1 MGIQLN
7 GTSGT
12 DVISAVDGSLTVEG
26 LTISGDFNIADKI
39 IHSGDTNTA
48 IRFPTNNNFT
58 VETAGVE
65 RLRITGSGE
74 LYLGPH
80 KNGTAAQNVPYEIR
94 VAPYGWSASQDIA
107 AISMGN
113 HSGATGNDDGEIV
126 FKTALN
132 AHTDASALT
141 EKVRIDS
148 GGRVQIGGVIGP
160 GNAKLFVSGTNSNSY
175 VTLRNTSAGDG
186 SGARW
191 NSIRFQ
197 GTQSGG
203 EVSDLVQL
211 QANHDGTSDDEKGSF
226 QILVNDGNDG
236 DSLQEALRIN
246 SSGYMGIG
254 AINPSYALMIQ
265 GSGNAAS
272 GIYLYNNTGA
282 EGIKISPESNGNCR
296 IYSSTADAL
305 CLGTNGTDRITIAA
319 NGSSIN
325 FTGTDF
331 GFNTTPGG
339 TPAGKAVFL
348 AIGDSDTGI
357 VQDGDGQLEI
367 WGNAVEVANFNAIDG
382 YTSTKRVYTTGTG
395 RFGQTRVNSTSE
407 SADGAFNDLIVG
419 DHSGN
424 RGISILS
431 ANGSH
436 STLGFA
442 KSGALSDGYIQY
454 KHEST
459 ATSSWMR
466 VKSSGQII
474 LNTAGTDRLTV
485 RAGSG
490 ATNDKIQINQ
500 SNGGFYHS
508 HHSAGITPANN
519 DWVYFG
525 YIAYGS
531 SQRGQFVVEWSSIHA
546 PSCCYHGYAI
556 LEAGSSHGPDYDYV
570 HSESIELLAYDS
582 HGAHNFKAWKLV
594 DSSSSGGSHLK
605 IFGQWSGS
613 TVQSGTFHMTVLPS
627 KTMFGQTIVG
637 ATPAVDNNSYNG
649 TRLTIDG
656 RFQQNVT
663 SYTPDQ
669 LRLNKS
675 MFGIFHASSGLDTAG
690 AVTTRGTAT
699 GANGTIWC
707 NYGGITPTRNGYT
720 IGSYTPFAGMVAPCG
735 SGARYLHVK
744 FNLTAGVMWL
754 VDIKGY
760 EYNGTWTSDVNGSSV
775 SNDHIH
781 HSISGGYHYNS
792 NALYNGKA
800 AAYRGITPGW
810 YLHGGYICCY
820 IDTNNTGTTNRW
832 GFYKFEGGCDGIIGQ
847 GNQKP
852 SCVIAWTY
860 STGTGSAF

>member
-1 MGIQLN
+1 MAQTKVQLLQPDL
-7 GTSGT
+7 G
-12 DVISAVDGSLTVEG
+12 DVIDFDASTLFVDGADNRIGIRNTNPQYELDVTG
-26 LTISGDFNIADKI
+26 TINATNFRGNISVGTIDDWI
-39 IHSGDTNTA
+39 THTGDTNTKLGFPA
-48 IRFPTNNNFT
+48 NDQFSVETGGSQRLLVQDAGAKVTGTLELTDSLYWDGDTNTTIDNAGGTADFIRFKTGGTT
-58 VETAGVE
+58 VMDIDGDQHVKLHDNR
-65 RLRITGSGE
+65 RLRIGASNDIQIFHNSGNNRN
-74 LYLGPH
+74 YFFSP
-80 KNGTAAQNVPYEIR
+80 QNDVYHEFA
-94 VAPYGWSASQDIA
+94 V
-107 AISMGN
+107 
-113 HSGATGNDDGEIV
+113 
-126 FKTALN
+126 
-132 AHTDASALT
+132 
-141 EKVRIDS
+141 
-148 GGRVQIGGVIGP
+148 
-160 GNAKLFVSGTNSNSY
+160 SNSW
-175 VTLRNTSAGDG
+175 TLQTSAGDK
-186 SGARW
+186 R
-191 NSIRFQ
+191 I
-197 GTQSGG
+197 
-203 EVSDLVQL
+203 LCP
-211 QANHDGTSDDEKGSF
+211 ANGTSTAVELYHNGSKK
-226 QILVNDGNDG
+226 L
-236 DSLQEALRIN
+236 ETT
-246 SSGYMGIG
+246 SSGV
-254 AINPSYALMIQ
+254 
-265 GSGNAAS
+265 
-272 GIYLYNNTGA
+272 
-282 EGIKISPESNGNCR
+282 
-296 IYSSTADAL
+296 
-305 CLGTNGTDRITIAA
+305 
-319 NGSSIN
+319 N
-325 FTGTDF
+325 FTGTDY